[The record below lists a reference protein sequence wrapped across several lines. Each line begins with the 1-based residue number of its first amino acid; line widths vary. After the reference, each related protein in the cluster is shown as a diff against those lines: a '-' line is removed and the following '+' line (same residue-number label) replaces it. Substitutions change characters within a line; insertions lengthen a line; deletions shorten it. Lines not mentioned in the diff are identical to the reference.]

1 MKLSSSTISSIETV
15 HAGALH
21 RLPAALIIAAALF
34 AGPALTNAQNPH
46 KPTAKTLKPH
56 PRINE
61 ETASQPS
68 GTATISTTSPTI
80 TPLIVGPAWTAIG
93 PAPIPN
99 GQTVPADANGISLTQ
114 APVSGR
120 LTAV

>member
-1 MKLSSSTISSIETV
+1 MKLSSSTISSVGIF

-21 RLPAALIIAAALF
+21 RLPAALIAAAALF

-46 KPTAKTLKPH
+46 KPTARTLKPH
-56 PRINE
+56 PKINE
-61 ETASQPS
+61 ETASQP
-68 GTATISTTSPTI
+68 GGAPTISPTSPTI

-99 GQTVPADANGISLTQ
+99 GQTIPADAN
-114 APVSGR
+114 
-120 LTAV
+120 